1 MKECLFCKIANK
13 KIASNIIRE
22 NKNIIAFKDV
32 NPVAPNHIL
41 IIPKAH
47 ISDTTKINEKNSF
60 LVSEMALMANQIIN
74 DYNEKENGCR
84 WVINT
89 GEYGGQTVFHLH
101 MHLIMGRKLAWPP
114 G

>member
-1 MKECLFCKIANK
+1 MK
-13 KIASNIIRE
+13 
-22 NKNIIAFKDV
+22 
-32 NPVAPNHIL
+32 
-41 IIPKAH
+41 
-47 ISDTTKINEKNSF
+47 KNSF

-74 DYNEKENGCR
+74 DYNEKGNGCR

-101 MHLIMGRKLAWPP
+101 MHLIMGRKLTWPP